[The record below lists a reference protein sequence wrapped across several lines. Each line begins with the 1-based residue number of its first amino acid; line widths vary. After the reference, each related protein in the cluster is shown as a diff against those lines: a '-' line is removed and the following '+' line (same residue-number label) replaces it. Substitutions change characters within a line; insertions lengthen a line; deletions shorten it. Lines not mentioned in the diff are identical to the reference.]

1 VSLFYAALLG
11 VVQGI
16 TEFLPIS
23 SSAHLILGRALFGWD
38 SDALGLAFD
47 VAIHLGTLAAVVL
60 YFRDDL
66 RRMIRAVPAAL
77 SLSSATP
84 RDPAAR
90 LVRLVVIGTI
100 PILIVGVLFADAIEA
115 HLRRPL
121 VTVVTLTL
129 GGIAFLIVERLG
141 PRTRTEGDLTWRDAV
156 AFGAAQAL
164 ALIPGVSR
172 SGSTITVG
180 MLAGVRRADAARF
193 SFLLGI
199 PAVLAA
205 AAKEGLALRHLGMTS
220 DLALLFLVGILTSAI
235 VGYLTIRFLLRYLAS
250 HRLDVFAWYRFAL
263 ALAVWL
269 AFR

>member
-1 VSLFYAALLG
+1 MTLFYAALLG

-47 VAIHLGTLAAVVL
+47 VAIHLGTLAAVVV
-60 YFRDDL
+60 YFWDDL
-66 RRMIRAVPAAL
+66 LRMASALPATL
-77 SLSSATP
+77 SPSTT
-84 RDPAAR
+84 DPAAR
-90 LVRLVVIGTI
+90 LLRLVVIGTI
-100 PILIVGVLFADAIEA
+100 PVIIVGVLFADAIEA

-129 GGIAFLIVERLG
+129 GGIFFLIVERLG
-141 PRTRTEGDLTWRDAV
+141 ERWRTEKDLTWLDAI
-156 AFGAAQAL
+156 AFGCAQAL
-164 ALIPGVSR
+164 ALIPGISR

-180 MLAGVRRADAARF
+180 MLSGVKRADAARF
-193 SFLLGI
+193 TFLLGI

-205 AAKEGLALRHLGMTS
+205 AGKEGLALRKIGLTADM
-220 DLALLFLVGILTSAI
+220 AVLFAVGILTSAV
-235 VGYLTIRFLLRYLAS
+235 VGYLTIRFLLRYLAT
-250 HRLDVFAWYRFAL
+250 HRLDVFAYYRFAL